1 MPMSKNNVFVDFD
14 GTIADVFPR
23 FYGILSNYIEQY
35 FDEELDYSM
44 YRELKR
50 LGKKDHVIVK
60 ELIYGLEINIENYMN
75 YKRERLESFQWLQKD
90 NIIGDPKDAYEKFKI
105 IGYDV
110 VLLTQRN
117 NKNNLLKQIDTL
129 KIDDCFDDI
138 VVVKPEEG
146 KNVKAQYI
154 EKCYCNKDIII
165 GDSKVEIEVSRVLNI
180 QGYFVNT
187 GLISAPYAGVYDMV
201 FENYNSVVNYLLLMN
216 NK

>member
-129 KIDDCFDDI
+129 KIDDCF
-138 VVVKPEEG
+138 
-146 KNVKAQYI
+146 
-154 EKCYCNKDIII
+154 